1 MRARVRGQCA
11 QTRDDDDRADRHR
24 DANAQGC
31 HHGVRFRV
39 IAVLERVI
47 PVIKHLHDGAAD
59 ANRQN
64 RGDSEP
70 SQFHRNA
77 SVTRSSRTGRS
88 ASPYLQGYIV
98 RWAGQMGMP

>member
-1 MRARVRGQCA
+1 MRPRVRGQPA
-11 QTRDDDDRADRHR
+11 KPRDDDDRADRHR

-47 PVIKHLHDGAAD
+47 PLIKHLHEGAAD

-77 SVTRSSRTGRS
+77 SVTFSRRERPFTRGLRT
-88 ASPYLQGYIV
+88 AAL
-98 RWAGQMGMP
+98 